1 MSTILGV
8 CLLVG
13 MNSILV
19 YVGSELLYG
28 YFPFGWKGMRDSHLE
43 YLASNLISV
52 SLWLLIA
59 FYWYSIDFFVK
70 I

>member
-1 MSTILGV
+1 MGVHV
-8 CLLVG
+8 CLCVG

-19 YVGSELLYG
+19 YVGSELLEG
-28 YFPFGWKGMRDSHLE
+28 HFPFGWKGMENSHLE
-43 YLASNLISV
+43 FLASNLISI

-59 FYWYSIDFFVK
+59 FYWYTIDFFVK

>member
-1 MSTILGV
+1 
-8 CLLVG
+8 

-19 YVGSELLYG
+19 YIGSELLEG
-28 YFPFGWKGMRDSHLE
+28 FFPFGWNGMENTHLE
-43 YLASNLISV
+43 YLASNLISI